1 MWILLT
7 NAPTNSLVQAF
18 SQFSQSQLVDFSILT
33 RSGLEE
39 VIKKARDTILFWPIV
54 DCNSPMC
61 FNLVFK
67 TLVQVSKVISYS
79 GTKLVLFSSPLP
91 IQPVP
96 GLEYAAATLAACE
109 GLMESL
115 AVEVENFPL
124 IIDIGLN
131 PTRSERLFN
140 SISNTITT
148 STDKQAPCRVVVDE
162 SKSKEIIRYKLRS
175 WLEELEDWKFMTTD
189 Q

>member
-1 MWILLT
+1 MWTLLT

-18 SQFSQSQLVDFSILT
+18 AQFSQSQLIDFSILT

-39 VIKKARDTILFWPIV
+39 GVKKANDTILFWPIL
-54 DCNSPMC
+54 DCNSVAC
-61 FNLVFK
+61 FNLVFQ
-67 TLVQVSKVISYS
+67 TLVQISKATSSS

-91 IQPVP
+91 IQPIP

-124 IIDIGLN
+124 IIDIGLD
-131 PTRSERLFN
+131 PIKSERLFS

-162 SKSKEIIRYKLRS
+162 SKSKEIIRHKLRS